1 MIKPEM
7 LQRGDKIAIVSLSWG
22 GLGDEK
28 LIHKYYIAKE
38 RLENEFG
45 LEVVAMPNALKGSQF
60 VYEHPE
66 ARAKDLMD
74 AFKDETIKGIFCA
87 IGGDD
92 TVRLLPYIDYEVIKN
107 NPKIFM
113 GYSDTT
119 VNHLM
124 MNKAGLVSFYGPSVM
139 VEFGEYVKMFDYT
152 RESVENIL
160 FNDCE
165 NFEIKSSE
173 FWSKDFV
180 PWKEE
185 NIGIGKSLL
194 KEEHGYETLQGSG
207 VVAGQLLG
215 GCLDVFPMVIGTEIW
230 PTKSEW
236 KDKILLLETSEEK
249 PKPDYVLYY

>member
-1 MIKPEM
+1 M
-7 LQRGDKIAIVSLSWG
+7 GDV
-22 GLGDEK
+22 
-28 LIHKYYIAKE
+28 
-38 RLENEFG
+38 
-45 LEVVAMPNALKGSQF
+45 
-60 VYEHPE
+60 E
-66 ARAKDLMD
+66 ARATSVLCILPMVVTSGYFYYTNNYIDWKV
-74 AFKDETIKGIFCA
+74 GIFCA

-139 VEFGEYVKMFDYT
+139 VEFGEYEKMFDYT
-152 RESVENIL
+152 RDAVENIL

-173 FWSKDFV
+173 FLSKDFV

-185 NIGIGKSLL
+185 NIS
-194 KEEHGYETLQGSG
+194 
-207 VVAGQLLG
+207 
-215 GCLDVFPMVIGTEIW
+215 C
-230 PTKSEW
+230 
-236 KDKILLLETSEEK
+236 
-249 PKPDYVLYY
+249 